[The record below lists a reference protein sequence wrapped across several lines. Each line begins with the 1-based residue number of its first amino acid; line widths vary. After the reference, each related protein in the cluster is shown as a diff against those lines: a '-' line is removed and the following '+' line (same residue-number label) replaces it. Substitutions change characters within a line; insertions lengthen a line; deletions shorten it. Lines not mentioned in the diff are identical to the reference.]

1 MDTSRISEAEVRE
14 EEGRCAFD
22 DLAEQLHSLG
32 AEHGTL
38 QASYMPLLRPR
49 SARLLPPRYA
59 PTPTP
64 RHPLPSAALQASC
77 VSPCHLVITP
87 CLQASYAAL
96 REAGHAAGEQL
107 QLRDSLVHV
116 LGEEAR
122 QQGNMGGVIELV
134 MRGALGEAEAEIRR
148 LGEVTKRPPP

>member
-1 MDTSRISEAEVRE
+1 M
-14 EEGRCAFD
+14 
-22 DLAEQLHSLG
+22 
-32 AEHGTL
+32 
-38 QASYMPLLRPR
+38 
-49 SARLLPPRYA
+49 
-59 PTPTP
+59 
-64 RHPLPSAALQASC
+64 
-77 VSPCHLVITP
+77 
-87 CLQASYAAL
+87 QASYAAL

-148 LGEVTKRPPP
+148 LGEVTKRPPTSQLRCYAATPPSPILLMSSYKVVAVAYTHPSCPAN